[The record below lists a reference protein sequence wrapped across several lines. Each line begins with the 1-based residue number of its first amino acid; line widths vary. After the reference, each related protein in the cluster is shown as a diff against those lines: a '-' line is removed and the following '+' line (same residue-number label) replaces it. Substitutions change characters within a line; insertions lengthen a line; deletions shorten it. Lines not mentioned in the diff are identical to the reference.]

1 MSTVSPG
8 TMKTETAFGRT
19 ATSGHELKA
28 LQPDWIWFLVL
39 GVALMSLG
47 VLAIASAF
55 FVSVF
60 TVVMF
65 GLLLLM
71 GGIGLVVSSFWTGQ
85 WSGFLLHLLQG
96 LLYLIVGI
104 LIVDTPVESTLALS
118 LMMAVFFMVA
128 GVFRIIASLV
138 LRFPNWGWPLLSGFV
153 ALLLG
158 ILIYRQWPASG
169 LWVIGLFVGIE
180 MIFYG
185 WSWVMLAF
193 NVRDIDKV
201 RTKGTPTAGAAVGGG
216 I

>member
-8 TMKTETAFGRT
+8 AMKPEPFGR
-19 ATSGHELKA
+19 AALPAHELRS

-39 GVALMSLG
+39 GVALMALG
-47 VLAIASAF
+47 VVAITSAF
-55 FVSVF
+55 FVSVV

-65 GLLLLM
+65 GVLLLA
-71 GGIGLVVSSFWTGQ
+71 GGIGLVVSSFWAGR

-104 LIVDTPVESTLALS
+104 LIVDTPVQSTLALS

-128 GVFRIIASLV
+128 GMFRIIAALV

-153 ALLLG
+153 SLLLG
-158 ILIYRQWPASG
+158 IFIYRQWPASG
-169 LWVIGLFVGIE
+169 LWVIGLFIGIE

-193 NVRDIDKV
+193 NVRDIG
-201 RTKGTPTAGAAVGGG
+201 RTKGEPVPTEEVATGSG

>member
-8 TMKTETAFGRT
+8 AMKPEPTFGR
-19 ATSGHELKA
+19 AAISGHELKA
-28 LQPDWIWFLVL
+28 LQPDWIWFFVL

-55 FVSVF
+55 FVSVL

-65 GLLLLM
+65 GVLLLV
-71 GGIGLVVSSFWTGQ
+71 GGIGLVVSSFWTGK

-104 LIVDTPVESTLALS
+104 LIIDTPVQSTMALS

-128 GVFRIIASLV
+128 GVFRIIATLV

-153 ALLLG
+153 SLLLG

-169 LWVIGLFVGIE
+169 LWVIGLFIGIE
-180 MIFYG
+180 MVFYG

-193 NVRDIDKV
+193 NVRDIGKV
-201 RTKGTPTAGAAVGGG
+201 ETKGTP
-216 I
+216 